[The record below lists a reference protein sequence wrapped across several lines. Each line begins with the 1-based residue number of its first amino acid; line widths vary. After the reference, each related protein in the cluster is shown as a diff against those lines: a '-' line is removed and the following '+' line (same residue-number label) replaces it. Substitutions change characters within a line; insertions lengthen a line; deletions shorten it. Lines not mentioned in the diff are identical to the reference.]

1 MIYLGIIASHNSSAS
16 LMINGEIVCAFQEER
31 FTGVKNWTGYPKQ
44 AIDACLNYVRKRKL
58 IIDKAGF
65 ATINNHAF
73 GHKYPLQ
80 HYFDVKD
87 YHRFY
92 TLYYSKHRKKYEKKY
107 LKDKRNNLNLYLDY
121 KNLKPKDEFN
131 FHVYRDMQIKFL
143 KKQSK
148 NLIKNI
154 VFLDHHTCHAYYAF
168 YSSLNKKNNSCILTL
183 DSEGDALNQTVW
195 IYKNKK
201 MKKILKNNECD
212 LARIY
217 KFITCILKMKPDEHE
232 FKVMGLAAYS
242 KKKYILEIYN
252 KVFKDILRVK
262 GVKIC
267 HNKRPKDL
275 YGHLLNLT
283 KHYRFDNIAGA
294 LQYFTEN
301 IVTQLLKNIY
311 KKYKIKNFY
320 FAGGVAMNVKLF
332 KDIGNLKFIK
342 YIHVPASAADESL
355 SIGACYFMSNDNKK
369 LPITNIYLGRGL
381 LKTEKNVD
389 QNDLIDLFP
398 KKKFVIKNNFSHQ
411 QLSVL
416 LARNE
421 VIAVV
426 RGKEE
431 FGARALGNRS
441 IIANPSEYEVVK
453 KINES
458 IKNRDFWMPF
468 ALTILKG
475 KHKKFIKNNKNFRAD
490 FMTMTFDTIEKN
502 LSLIKAGCH
511 PYDKTVRPQ
520 ILEKKFNPQYHSLI
534 KEFYKTTNI
543 PALLN
548 TSLNLHGNP
557 VASILSDVAYTFKN
571 SGLKYLYVDDK
582 FLISKKNSL
591 NT

>member
-1 MIYLGIIASHNSSAS
+1 MIYLGIIVSHNAGAS
-16 LMINGEIVCAFQEER
+16 LMINGEIVCAVQEER
-31 FTGVKNWTGYPKQ
+31 FTGIKNWTGYPKQ
-44 AIDACLNYVRKRKL
+44 AIDFCLNYAKKRKL
-58 IIDKAGF
+58 VIDKAGF
-65 ATINNHAF
+65 ATTNNHAF
-73 GHKYPLQ
+73 GYKYPIQ
-80 HYFDVKD
+80 HYFNVED

-92 TLYYSKHRKKYEKKY
+92 TLYYSKRRNEYRRKY
-107 LKDKRNNLNLYLDY
+107 LKDKRNNQNLYLAY
-121 KNLKPKDEFN
+121 EKIKPKDEFN
-131 FHVYRDMQIKFL
+131 LPLYRNLQIKFL

-148 NLIKNI
+148 NLIKEI

-168 YSSLNKKNNSCILTL
+168 YSSLHKKNNSCILTL
-183 DSEGDALNQTVW
+183 DSEGDGLNQTVW
-195 IYKNKK
+195 IYKDKK
-201 MKKILKNNECD
+201 MKKILENDECD
-212 LARIY
+212 IARIY
-217 KFITCILKMKPDEHE
+217 KFITCILKMKPEEHE

-242 KKKYILEIYN
+242 KKKYILEVYN
-252 KVFKDILRVK
+252 KVFKKILKVR

-275 YGHLLNLT
+275 YGHLLNAT

-294 LQYFTEN
+294 LQYFVEDL
-301 IVTQLLKNIY
+301 VTQLLKNTY

-332 KDIGNLKFIK
+332 KDIGNLNFVK
-342 YIHVPASAADESL
+342 YLHVPASGADESL
-355 SIGACYFMSNDNKK
+355 SIGACYLMSKDSNN
-369 LPITNIYLGRGL
+369 LPITNIYLGKGL
-381 LKTEKNVD
+381 LKSEKNVGH
-389 QNDLIDLFP
+389 NDLVKLFP
-398 KKKFVIKNNFSHQ
+398 NKKFVIKNNFSHQ
-411 QLSVL
+411 KLSVL
-416 LARNE
+416 LSKNE
-421 VIAVV
+421 VIAVA

-441 IIANPSEYEVVK
+441 IIANPSQYEVVK

-468 ALTILKG
+468 ALTILKE
-475 KHKKFIKNNKNFRAD
+475 KHRKFIKNSKNFRAD

-502 LSLIKAGCH
+502 VSHISAGCH

-534 KEFYKTTNI
+534 KEFYKITNI

-557 VASILSDVAYTFKN
+557 VASSLSDVAYTFKN

-582 FLISKKNSL
+582 FLISKKIN
-591 NT
+591 